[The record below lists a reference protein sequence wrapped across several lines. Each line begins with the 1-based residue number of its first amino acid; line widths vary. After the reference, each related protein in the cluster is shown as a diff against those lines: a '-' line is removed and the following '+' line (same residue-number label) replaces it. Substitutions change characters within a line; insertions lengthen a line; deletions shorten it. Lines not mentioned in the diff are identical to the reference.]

1 MNTGKVLVIGAGA
14 AGIAVAEA
22 LAERGWRGEITLVGA
37 EGHLPYD
44 RPPLSKAL
52 LSGDQDFDFV
62 RLTTAGDCADK
73 GIALRLGA
81 RATRLDAAAHR
92 VELSD
97 GDTLDYDTLI
107 IATGVDARQLP
118 VVSGISPVVTLRTFD
133 DSMAFRAEM
142 QPGRNILIVGAG
154 FIGLEVAATAILKG
168 CTVNVV
174 EPAPGVLQGKF
185 PRPLA
190 ERIERSHRAQ
200 GVNFHFGQLVSDWN
214 APGGVLESVTLSDG
228 TVLRADAALIGIG
241 TIPATGW
248 LAESGLDLADGI
260 ICDARGL
267 AAEDIYAVG
276 DVASWYHPLLGE
288 NRRIEHRLSAGE
300 QAQIIAADL
309 TGSDAPPLDLPF
321 FWTDQYQEK
330 WQAYGYVDAQDD
342 LEIILDEPERNRLV
356 AVLRKNGKLEAVIGR
371 NAVKQLLPY
380 RRELRDN
387 AVRALTQP

>member
-1 MNTGKVLVIGAGA
+1 MNTGNAVIIGAGA

-22 LAERGWRGEITLVGA
+22 LAERGWKGEITLVGA

-62 RLTTAGDCADK
+62 RLTTAEDCARN
-73 GIALRLGA
+73 GITLKLGVEA
-81 RATRLDAAAHR
+81 KNLDTAAHR
-92 VELSD
+92 VELND
-97 GDTLDYDTLI
+97 GSTLDYDTLI

-118 VVSGISPVVTLRTFD
+118 AVSDIDATVTLRTFD
-133 DSMAFRAEM
+133 DSMKFRAEM

-154 FIGLEVAATAILKG
+154 FIGLEVAATAILRG

-174 EPAPGVLQGKF
+174 EPAPGVLHGKF
-185 PRPLA
+185 PEPLA
-190 ERIERSHRAQ
+190 ARIEQSHREQ
-200 GVNFHFGQLVSDWN
+200 GVTFHFGQLVDTWN
-214 APGGVLESVTLSDG
+214 APDGTLESVTLSDG
-228 TVLRADAALIGIG
+228 TVLPADAALIGIG

-248 LAESGLDLADGI
+248 LDSSGLDISNGI

-267 AAEDIYAVG
+267 AAPDVYAVG
-276 DVASWYHPLLGE
+276 DVSSWYHPLLGE

-309 TGSDAPPLDLPF
+309 TGTDAPHLDLPF
-321 FWTDQYQEK
+321 FWTDQYKEK
-330 WQAYGYVDAQDD
+330 WQAYGYVNWQDD
-342 LEIILDEPERNRLV
+342 MEIVVDEPELNRLV
-356 AVLRKNGKLEAVIGR
+356 AVLRKNGKLEAVIGK

-380 RRELRDN
+380 RRELKDD
-387 AVRALTQP
+387 AVRQLTRS